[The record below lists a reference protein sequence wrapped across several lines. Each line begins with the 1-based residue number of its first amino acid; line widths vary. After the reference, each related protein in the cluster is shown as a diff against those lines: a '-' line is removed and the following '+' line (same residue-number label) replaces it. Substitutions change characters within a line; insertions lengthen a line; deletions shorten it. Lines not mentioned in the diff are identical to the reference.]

1 MLFVA
6 HERFGC
12 GSCHRSGHWSNSC
25 LRIYRHSAT
34 GEEVCPA
41 NTASLDQK
49 TLESVTKKLNNLVH
63 QNNPDVN
70 VRISDY
76 SPYGEV
82 YKVKVEFYNDNGT
95 LESYYM
101 FLTANGSLLFTN
113 QIDLTRLS
121 EEGVRKELT

>member
-1 MLFVA
+1 MRDLAVGVVIGLVIGAIAVYAFTA
-6 HERFGC
+6 
-12 GSCHRSGHWSNSC
+12 
-25 LRIYRHSAT
+25 IQPT

-121 EEGVRKELT
+121 EEGVGKELT